1 MTVHVDTMENRSL
14 SCCRKYVPRSSRGE
28 VTVSVFTNPAAGAEG
43 SAQTYID
50 STLALLGDDD
60 PLTILRRGPSAFEEL
75 MNESS
80 PEDLRRPEAP
90 GKWSAAALAQ
100 HMADSETIWAYRLRM
115 ALAHDR
121 PTLAGYDQDAW
132 AKRLRYTNADPA
144 EALTRFG
151 IMRRANL
158 ALLESLISEEW
169 DRVSVHSERGE
180 ESVKHM
186 ARLYAGHDLVH
197 RRQMARILA

>member
-1 MTVHVDTMENRSL
+1 
-14 SCCRKYVPRSSRGE
+14 
-28 VTVSVFTNPAAGAEG
+28 VSVFTNPAAGAEG
-43 SAQTYID
+43 SAQAYID
-50 STLALLGDDD
+50 GTLEILGDQD
-60 PLTILRRGPSAFEEL
+60 PLAVLRQGPSAFEDL
-75 MNESS
+75 MNGNS

-100 HMADSETIWAYRLRM
+100 HMADSETTWAYRLRM
-115 ALAHDR
+115 VLAHDR

-132 AKRLRYTNADPA
+132 AERLRYMDANPA

-151 IMRRANL
+151 VMRLANL
-158 ALLESLISEEW
+158 ALLESLAPEEW
-169 DRVSVHSERGE
+169 ERVSVHSERGE

-186 ARLYAGHDLVH
+186 TRLYAGHDLIH